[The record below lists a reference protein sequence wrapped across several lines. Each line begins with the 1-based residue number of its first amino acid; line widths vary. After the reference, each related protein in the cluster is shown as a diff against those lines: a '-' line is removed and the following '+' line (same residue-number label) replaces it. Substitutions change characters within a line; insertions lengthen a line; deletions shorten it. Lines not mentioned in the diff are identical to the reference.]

1 MGQTG
6 RNKGI
11 AMTTTMKGR
20 IRKGIWIPVFLFPA
34 MLLFLACVILPL
46 FQGIPYSLMDW
57 NGVSPT
63 HRYVGL
69 KNYVKLLSSTELW
82 RDVATTFRYTFAYMI
97 AANVLGL
104 ATALLLRKGS
114 RLNNLCRTLIFM
126 PYVISMITAAFVW
139 KSIFNEIYSPL
150 FLVPSPLGVPDQA
163 LMGIVAISVWRVSG
177 YCMLIYIAALQSIPV
192 EYYEAAK
199 VEGAS
204 GLAQFL
210 HITAPMIVPAFSTNV
225 TLLLAWGFKVFDTVM
240 AATGGGPGKATE
252 TMSMY
257 VYNNIFGYMKA
268 GYGQAAAIMMTVI
281 LLVISIF
288 VSRFFRTRVVE
299 A

>member
-1 MGQTG
+1 
-6 RNKGI
+6 
-11 AMTTTMKGR
+11 MTISLNRR
-20 IRKGIWIPVFLFPA
+20 IRNGMWIPAFLFPA
-34 MLLFLACVILPL
+34 LILFLACLILPL

-57 NGVSPT
+57 NGVSPV

-69 KNYVKLLSSTELW
+69 KNYVKLFSATELW

-97 AANVLGL
+97 AANILGL
-104 ATALLLRKGS
+104 GTALLLRKAT
-114 RLNNLCRTLIFM
+114 RLNNICRTLIFM

-139 KSIFNEIYSPL
+139 KSIFSEIYSPL
-150 FLVPSPLGVPDQA
+150 LNVPSPLGVPNQA

-177 YCMLIYIAALQSIPV
+177 YCMLIYIAALQSIPI
-192 EYYEAAK
+192 EYYEAAR

-204 GLAQFL
+204 GLTQFL
-210 HITAPMIVPAFSTNV
+210 RITAPMIVPAFSTNV

-240 AATGGGPGKATE
+240 AATAGGPGKATE
-252 TMSMY
+252 TMAMY

-281 LLVISIF
+281 LLVISIL
-288 VSRFFRTRVVE
+288 VSRFFRSRVVE